1 MYKRQ
6 YEPEGIDYFVEGD
19 HVVIIGGPLKGTEG
33 VVVHIKGKD
42 QFVLKIDAI
51 QHAVSCQID
60 RKLLKFLKAK
70 KNLPEPGSKGSA
82 PLP

>member
-1 MYKRQ
+1 MIEGG

-19 HVVIIGGPLKGTEG
+19 HVVIIEGPLKGTKG
-33 VVVHIKGKD
+33 VVIQIKGKD

-60 RKLLKFLKAK
+60 RKLLKPLKV
-70 KNLPEPGSKGSA
+70 KNVNTIL
-82 PLP
+82 

>member
-1 MYKRQ
+1 MIEGG

-19 HVVIIGGPLKGTEG
+19 HVVIIEGPLKGTEG

-60 RKLLKFLKAK
+60 RRLLKSLKV
-70 KNLPEPGSKGSA
+70 KNVNTIL
-82 PLP
+82 